1 MLDRRAF
8 LRASLAA
15 GGSSLAL
22 LSEPARI
29 SAQGTTVVRRSIRR
43 MAAND
48 PDIVAMRRA
57 VARMKALPASDPR
70 NWIRFA
76 DIHRNFCPH
85 GNWSFLP
92 WHRAYILAFENIC
105 REFSGKPDFALPYW
119 DWTTDREFPA
129 AFAAGDR
136 NSNPLNHARPGVDA
150 GFRLA
155 DDMVGPQVISRIML
169 SPDFEAFGNT
179 RPRGQ
184 DSAAAQWQQRP
195 GSSTELEF
203 NPHNSVHNAVGGN
216 MAMVPLA
223 SRDPV
228 FFLHHANV
236 DRLWS
241 AWNRRGNANSP
252 DPFWR
257 SFAFNRNFINADGSP
272 WNVGVGELGSTP
284 ALGYRYDGDDGPF
297 AAELL
302 RPTGD
307 LMTEKLRAYRRLDVR
322 GLGGA
327 GAGLRRIELPAGGA
341 IQVAIAENQE
351 IASQDRPIGISVPL
365 GRPLGDIVGPMA
377 LAFRPDKPDAMKSRR
392 YVWAVLHGMDM
403 PLDASTRVRVFANC
417 RELNTRTQLD
427 NPSYATS
434 LSFFGGRH
442 AGHDA
447 VAGARDSDAAAIC
460 VDLTP
465 ALARMVHPHSLRG
478 DRLTVQLMPTCTS
491 RDPGVSNVRPR
502 RVEVVIL

>member
-1 MLDRRAF
+1 
-8 LRASLAA
+8 
-15 GGSSLAL
+15 
-22 LSEPARI
+22 
-29 SAQGTTVVRRSIRR
+29 
-43 MAAND
+43 
-48 PDIVAMRRA
+48 
-57 VARMKALPASDPR
+57 
-70 NWIRFA
+70 
-76 DIHRNFCPH
+76 
-85 GNWSFLP
+85 
-92 WHRAYILAFENIC
+92 
-105 REFSGKPDFALPYW
+105 
-119 DWTTDREFPA
+119 
-129 AFAAGDR
+129 
-136 NSNPLNHARPGVDA
+136 
-150 GFRLA
+150 
-155 DDMVGPQVISRIML
+155 ML

-184 DSAAAQWQQRP
+184 DNAAAQWQQRP

-203 NPHNSVHNAVGGN
+203 NPHNSVHNAIGGS

-252 DPFWR
+252 DPLWR
-257 SFAFNRNFINADGSP
+257 TFAFNRNFINADGSP

-341 IQVAIAENQE
+341 IQVAVAENQE
-351 IASQDRPIGISVPL
+351 FASQDRPIGISVPL

-392 YVWAVLHGMDM
+392 YVWAVLHDMDM

-442 AGHDA
+442 AGHE
-447 VAGARDSDAAAIC
+447 AGAAPRDADGAAIC

-465 ALARMVHPHSLRG
+465 ALARMVHPQSLRG
-478 DRLTVQLMPTCTS
+478 DRLTVQLLPTCTS

-502 RVEVVIL
+502 RVEVVVL